1 MSTLLMSEATIT
13 LDARHTLPDWQK
25 TAWANFATRRLGRHD
40 LGGQMPH
47 ALMLTASPGLGL
59 QQFAKQVCASLL
71 CITPL
76 ANAHACE
83 KCRSCVARHAASHPD
98 YCAIHPEDGKV
109 SIGIDLIR
117 WAAERLAKTPQAGGF
132 QVALIEPA
140 HAMTVAAA
148 NALLKTLEEPARDT
162 VLILVSEQPG
172 KLLPTVLSRCQRLH
186 LLRPSK
192 AEAQAWLAASG
203 VAKNANSELALA
215 ISDGA
220 PILAAQLLESGAVQ
234 SYRGLSEAL
243 DLGVRNGHLDALA
256 IGKQW
261 MQRLPE
267 FARLYEYYLLTQQRM
282 NAGAAEKIDPNAR
295 CSKIMHLSK
304 QYQELAKLREW
315 GGTGVRIDL
324 SISALL
330 DQHMAVSV

>member
-1 MSTLLMSEATIT
+1 MSESTAMH
-13 LDARHTLPDWQK
+13 DARHAVPDWQK
-25 TAWANFATRRLGRHD
+25 QAWTSFAARR

-59 QQFAKQVCASLL
+59 HEFAEQARASLL
-71 CITPL
+71 CINPI
-76 ANAHACE
+76 ASAHACE
-83 KCRSCVARHAASHPD
+83 TCRSCVARHAGSHPD
-98 YCAIHPEDGKV
+98 DCVIRPEEGKV

-186 LLRPSK
+186 LPRPSR
-192 AEAQAWLAASG
+192 AQALAWLAASG
-203 VAKNANSELALA
+203 AAPNANMELALA
-215 ISDGA
+215 IAADA
-220 PILAAQLLESGAVQ
+220 PILAAQLLESGAIQ
-234 SYRGLSEAL
+234 SYRLLSEAL
-243 DLGVRNGHLDALA
+243 DIGVRNGQIDALA

-267 FARLYEYYLLTQQRM
+267 FARLYEYYLLTRQRK
-282 NAGAAEKIDPNAR
+282 NVSSPGKLDRDAR
-295 CSKIMHLSK
+295 SLEIMGIAK
-304 QYQELAKLREW
+304 QYQNLAKIREW

-324 SISALL
+324 AIAALL
-330 DQHMAVSV
+330 DQHIASGV

>member
-1 MSTLLMSEATIT
+1 MPE
-13 LDARHTLPDWQK
+13 WQQ
-25 TAWANFATRRLGRHD
+25 APWQNFAARR

-59 QQFAKQVCASLL
+59 HQFAEQARASLL
-71 CITPL
+71 CVTPL
-76 ANAHACE
+76 SNAHACE
-83 KCRSCVARHAASHPD
+83 TCRSCVARQAGSHPD
-98 YCAIHPEDGKV
+98 DCAIHPEDGKV

-117 WAAERLAKTPQAGGF
+117 WAAERLSKTPQAGGF

-186 LLRPSK
+186 LSRPNK
-192 AEAQAWLAASG
+192 AQAKAWLATSG
-203 VAKNANSELALA
+203 KANGANIELALA
-215 ISDGA
+215 IAGDA
-220 PILAAQLLESGAVQ
+220 PILAAQLLQSGAVE

-243 DLGVRNGHLDALA
+243 DLAVRNGRIDALA

-267 FARLYEYYLLTQQRM
+267 FARLYEYYLLTRQRV
-282 NAGAAEKIDPNAR
+282 NAGRTQESGSNVR
-295 CSKIMHLSK
+295 SSGIMRIGK
-304 QYQELAKLREW
+304 QYQNLAKLREW

-324 SISALL
+324 SIAALL
-330 DQHMAVSV
+330 DQHISTSV

>member
-1 MSTLLMSEATIT
+1 MSETKTI
-13 LDARHTLPDWQK
+13 LDAKHTLPDWQRS
-25 TAWANFATRRLGRHD
+25 AWTNFAARRLGGHKQ
-40 LGGQMPH
+40 GGQMPH

-59 QQFAKQVCASLL
+59 HQFAEQARASLL
-71 CITPL
+71 CIAPL

-83 KCRSCVARHAASHPD
+83 SCRSCIARHAGSHPD
-98 YCAIHPEDGKV
+98 DCAVHPEEGKV

-117 WAAERLAKTPQAGGF
+117 WVAERLAKTPQAGGF

-186 LLRPSK
+186 LSRPSK
-192 AEAQAWLAASG
+192 AQSLAWLASSG
-203 VAKNANSELALA
+203 SAKSTNLELALA
-215 ISDGA
+215 ISGDA

-234 SYRGLSEAL
+234 SYHGLSEAL
-243 DLGVRNGHLDALA
+243 DLGVRNGRIDALA

-267 FARLYEYYLLTQQRM
+267 FVRLYEYYLLTQQRIH
-282 NAGAAEKIDPNAR
+282 ASTAEKTNSDMRSA
-295 CSKIMHLSK
+295 KIMHLSK
-304 QYQELAKLREW
+304 QYQYLAELREW

-324 SISALL
+324 SIAALL
-330 DQHMAVSV
+330 DQHVAAGV

>member
-1 MSTLLMSEATIT
+1 MSESTAMHV
-13 LDARHTLPDWQK
+13 ARHAVPDWQK
-25 TAWANFATRRLGRHD
+25 DAWASFAARR

-59 QQFAKQVCASLL
+59 HEFAEQARASLL
-71 CITPL
+71 CINPI
-76 ANAHACE
+76 ASAHACE
-83 KCRSCVARHAASHPD
+83 TCRSCVARHAGSHPD
-98 YCAIHPEDGKV
+98 DCVIRPEESKV

-186 LLRPSK
+186 LPRPSK
-192 AEAQAWLAASG
+192 AQAMAWLAGSG
-203 VAKNANSELALA
+203 VAKSANMDLALA
-215 ISDGA
+215 IAADA

-234 SYRGLSEAL
+234 SYRLLSEAL
-243 DLGVRNGHLDALA
+243 DAGVSNGQIDALA

-267 FARLYEYYLLTQQRM
+267 FARLYEYYLLTRQRK
-282 NAGAAEKIDPNAR
+282 NVSSAAKLDRDSRSFEILGIA
-295 CSKIMHLSK
+295 K
-304 QYQELAKLREW
+304 QYQNLAKIREW

-324 SISALL
+324 AIAALL
-330 DQHMAVSV
+330 DQHVASGV

>member
-1 MSTLLMSEATIT
+1 MSESTT
-13 LDARHTLPDWQK
+13 MHYVRHAVPDWQK
-25 TAWANFATRRLGRHD
+25 DAWASFASRR

-59 QQFAKQVCASLL
+59 HEFAEQARASLL
-71 CITPL
+71 CINPI
-76 ANAHACE
+76 ASAHACE
-83 KCRSCVARHAASHPD
+83 TCRSCIARHAGSHPD
-98 YCAIHPEDGKV
+98 DCVIRPEEGKV

-186 LLRPSK
+186 LPRPSK
-192 AEAQAWLAASG
+192 AQALAWLAASG
-203 VAKNANSELALA
+203 VAESANMDLALA
-215 ISDGA
+215 IAADA

-234 SYRGLSEAL
+234 SYRVLSEAL
-243 DLGVRNGHLDALA
+243 DTGVLNGQINALA

-267 FARLYEYYLLTQQRM
+267 FARLYEYYLLTRQRK
-282 NAGAAEKIDPNAR
+282 NVSTLGKLDRDAR
-295 CSKIMHLSK
+295 SLEILGIAK
-304 QYQELAKLREW
+304 QYQNLAKIREW

-324 SISALL
+324 AIAALL
-330 DQHMAVSV
+330 DQHITSGV

>member
-1 MSTLLMSEATIT
+1 MSESTTMHEAKH
-13 LDARHTLPDWQK
+13 ALPDWQND
-25 TAWANFATRRLGRHD
+25 AWSNFAARR

-59 QQFAKQVCASLL
+59 HQFAEQARASLL

-83 KCRSCVARHAASHPD
+83 TCRSCIARHAGSHPD
-98 YCAIHPEDGKV
+98 DCAIRPEEGKV

-117 WAAERLAKTPQAGGF
+117 WAAEKLAKTPQAGGF

-186 LLRPSK
+186 LSRPSK
-192 AEAQAWLAASG
+192 VQALAWLAASG
-203 VAKNANSELALA
+203 VAQSANMDLALA
-215 ISDGA
+215 IAADA

-234 SYRGLSEAL
+234 SYRDLSDAL
-243 DLGVRNGHLDALA
+243 DSGVRNGRFDALA

-267 FARLYEYYLLTQQRM
+267 FARLYEYYLLTQQRKNVSM
-282 NAGAAEKIDPNAR
+282 LGKLNRDERSLEILGIA
-295 CSKIMHLSK
+295 K
-304 QYQELAKLREW
+304 QHQNLAKIREW

-324 SISALL
+324 AIAALL
-330 DQHMAVSV
+330 DQHIASGV

>member
-1 MSTLLMSEATIT
+1 MSET
-13 LDARHTLPDWQK
+13 HTSMTEAMPDWQK
-25 TAWANFATRRLGRHD
+25 AAWANFATRR

-59 QQFAKQVCASLL
+59 HQFAERVRASLL

-83 KCRSCVARHAASHPD
+83 ICRSCIARHAGSHPD
-98 YCAIHPEDGKV
+98 DCAIHPEEGKV

-132 QVALIEPA
+132 QIAVIEPA
-140 HAMTVAAA
+140 HAMTIAAA

-186 LLRPSK
+186 LSRPSK
-192 AEAQAWLAASG
+192 TQAMAWLAASG
-203 VAKNANSELALA
+203 SAKSANLELALA
-215 ISDGA
+215 IAGDA

-243 DLGVRNGHLDALA
+243 DLGVRNGQIDALA

-267 FARLYEYYLLTQQRM
+267 FARLYEYYLVTQQRI
-282 NAGAAEKIDPNAR
+282 NAGGAEKIDRDAR
-295 CSKIMHLSK
+295 SSKIMRLAK
-304 QYQELAKLREW
+304 QYQDLAKLREW

-324 SISALL
+324 SIAALL
-330 DQHMAVSV
+330 DQHMSAGV

>member
-1 MSTLLMSEATIT
+1 MTTSAISEATAVI
-13 LDARHTLPDWQK
+13 DAKHILPDWQNA
-25 TAWANFATRRLGRHD
+25 AWANFAARR

-59 QQFAKQVCASLL
+59 HPFAEQVHASLL
-71 CITPL
+71 CVTPL
-76 ANAHACE
+76 SNAHACE
-83 KCRSCVARHAASHPD
+83 SCRSCVARHAGSHPD
-98 YCAIHPEDGKV
+98 DCAIHPEEGKV

-117 WAAERLAKTPQAGGF
+117 WAAERLSKTPQAGGF
-132 QVALIEPA
+132 QIALIEPA

-186 LLRPSK
+186 ISRPSK
-192 AEAQAWLAASG
+192 AQALAWLARTLPATSA
-203 VAKNANSELALA
+203 AKSANIELALA
-215 ISDGA
+215 ISGDA

-234 SYRGLSEAL
+234 SYQRLSEAL
-243 DLGVRNGHLDALA
+243 AQGVRNGHIDALA

-261 MQRLPE
+261 LQRLPE
-267 FARLYEYYLLTQQRM
+267 FARLYEFYLVTQQRIH
-282 NAGAAEKIDPNAR
+282 AGSAEKINSDVRSA
-295 CSKIMHLSK
+295 KIMHLSK
-304 QYQELAKLREW
+304 QYLDLAKLREW

-324 SISALL
+324 SIAALL
-330 DQHMAVSV
+330 DQHIAAGV